1 MDFWNCSLLSAQR
14 AMPLKLFCS
23 SFLIV
28 WSNVDHKLSEW
39 LLLHASIKVQS
50 SSLTFSLS
58 RLPGNL
64 YLHRDRVSYQ
74 CIAMWQESGSLFL
87 GRNGASGTVEVSLL
101 FPLEN
106 REEEVEEEDTCAQMS
121 FKMLLFSHF
130 VDIYG
135 ELVAHWWPCFLLHD
149 EKQEERSEKESRGEN
164 FFRRSRALSVVS
176 HVDLPAQALQ
186 SLQRIKSL

>member
-1 MDFWNCSLLSAQR
+1 M
-14 AMPLKLFCS
+14 
-23 SFLIV
+23 
-28 WSNVDHKLSEW
+28 
-39 LLLHASIKVQS
+39 
-50 SSLTFSLS
+50 
-58 RLPGNL
+58 
-64 YLHRDRVSYQ
+64 
-74 CIAMWQESGSLFL
+74 
-87 GRNGASGTVEVSLL
+87 GRNGASVTVEGEESLVSLL

-106 REEEVEEEDTCAQMS
+106 REEEEEDTCAQMS
-121 FKMLLFSHF
+121 FKMLLLSHF
-130 VDIYG
+130 MDIYG